1 MATEDAP
8 KILIV
13 DDRKENLLSMEMHF
27 EKMPLNIIKAT
38 SGNEALVK
46 ILEHDFAAVLM
57 DVQMPGM
64 DGFEAAALI
73 RSNKKTAHIPII
85 FVTAIS
91 KEEKHVFKGYQAGA
105 VDYIFKPL
113 DPEILKAKVKI
124 FLDLYN
130 QKKQIEKTNA
140 QLLLTNIELEK
151 ANHKIIEQQEKVV
164 EEERL
169 KVLLNMAGATAHEL
183 NQPLMLLLGNIEL
196 IDLCKEEP
204 DKIFKLLDKI
214 KDAGQRIS
222 EVVKK
227 IQTIRHYEIQSHDQ
241 KTNMINLDQN
251 VNILCI
257 EDSYEDF
264 LQIKKSLKIHKNI
277 CLSHAGSLEES
288 WTMINK
294 DSRIDLIFLDLLL
307 QDGDGFDFLTKLA
320 KIKLH
325 IPVVVITG
333 QGDDAIAAKTI
344 QAGALDYL
352 PKPKISEKALSRII
366 NNALEKA
373 KLQEDIHRMQKKLVQ
388 TSTKDALTNL
398 YNRRYLLES
407 LECEIQRAK
416 RYEEEL
422 CFLMID
428 IDHFKKVNDTYGHQA
443 GDMVLASIA
452 KILQNSIR
460 QSDIAGRFGGEE
472 FGIILTHTNLE
483 KGIIAAQK
491 IRKAVKQ
498 AQLIYKQSEIKIT
511 ISIGLAISSTHGKA
525 HDLIKYADKA
535 LYMAKTGGRDLV
547 LHA

>member
-1 MATEDAP
+1 
-8 KILIV
+8 
-13 DDRKENLLSMEMHF
+13 
-27 EKMPLNIIKAT
+27 
-38 SGNEALVK
+38 
-46 ILEHDFAAVLM
+46 
-57 DVQMPGM
+57 MPGM

-294 DSRIDLIFLDLLL
+294 DSRIDLIFLDFLL
-307 QDGDGFDFLTKLA
+307 QDGNGFDFLTKLA

>member
-294 DSRIDLIFLDLLL
+294 DSRIDLIFLDFLL
-307 QDGDGFDFLTKLA
+307 QDGNGFDFLTKLA